1 MRTRL
6 TALLLG
12 VGACIAAPADAAG
25 QFFVEAR
32 GGAAFPTGD
41 LGRGVETGPA
51 FGAGAGMRITPR
63 LAVRADVDAAF
74 YEGTTLA
81 GGAIMPGVNH
91 LHYVGGVELVL
102 VNGSMGRSPLMVTAN
117 VGAGGTRVEVE
128 TFVVPINRPQGGQTF
143 KSSASYLTLN
153 AGARASLAL
162 GPRIGV
168 VGSVQGFH
176 VASDEEDTAAL
187 KLLADDATPFG
198 TTLTFP
204 VTLGL
209 RLTL

>member
-1 MRTRL
+1 MRTRV

-12 VGACIAAPADAAG
+12 VGACIAAPVDAAG
-25 QFFVEAR
+25 QLFVEAR

-41 LGRGVETGPA
+41 LGRGVEAGAA
-51 FGAGAGMRITPR
+51 FGAGAGVRITPR
-63 LAVRADVDAAF
+63 LAVRADVDAAS
-74 YEGTTLA
+74 YEGTTLS

-91 LHYVGGVELVL
+91 LHYVAGVEFVL
-102 VNGSMGRSPLMVTAN
+102 VDGSVGRSPLVVTAN
-117 VGAGGTRVEVE
+117 AGAGGTRVEVE
-128 TFVVPINRPQGGQTF
+128 TFVVPITRPQGGRTF
-143 KSSASYLTLN
+143 KSSASYFTLN

-162 GPRIGV
+162 GPRVGV
-168 VGSVQGFH
+168 VGSVQGFR
-176 VASDEEDTAAL
+176 VAGDEEDTATL
-187 KLLADDATPFG
+187 KLLSDDATPFG